1 MIDRVV
7 SLTSSILLFIMTNK
21 WNFSYL
27 RNGVEAGKE
36 GTWCLQL
43 LEQERPVDT
52 PAEADKPLTPPL
64 GG

>member
-1 MIDRVV
+1 MTDRALP
-7 SLTSSILLFIMTNK
+7 LTTSIFLFTTANR

-52 PAEADKPLTPPL
+52 PAEGDKPLTPPL
-64 GG
+64 EG